1 MKRIHLFLWLFIG
14 AACASNRVDKIV
26 INNKTSLE
34 SQIESG
40 VCPQFLS
47 IDFLG
52 ENSIQLDEV
61 FSKLDCSCLEDLVIF
76 DESIKI
82 ENHYVFNRLHSLH
95 LESRDTIQFQ
105 DIILPDSL
113 HTFAIRGKELFL
125 GSTLNDKIIFQLR
138 ISVQKTTLPNFVDSL
153 GAVEYLTIDG
163 DVCDVSELSR
173 FKLGFQNL
181 NPMSDCLEKAL
192 SSQDSLPFNFF
203 PE

>member
-1 MKRIHLFLWLFIG
+1 MKLEFIFIFFVVITS
-14 AACASNRVDKIV
+14 CSKREVDHII
-26 INNKTSLE
+26 INNKSSLE
-34 SQIESG
+34 NQNIAG
-40 VCPQFLS
+40 DCPRSLY

-52 ENSIQLDEV
+52 KNSIQLDEV

-76 DESIKI
+76 DESIEI

-125 GSTLNDKIIFQLR
+125 GSSLNDKTIFQLR

-153 GAVEYLTIDG
+153 GAVEYLAIDG
-163 DVCDVSELSR
+163 DVCDISELSR
-173 FKLGFQNL
+173 FKRGFGNL
-181 NPMSDCLEKAL
+181 NVMNDCLKAAL
-192 SSQDSLPFNFF
+192 MSQDSLPFNYF